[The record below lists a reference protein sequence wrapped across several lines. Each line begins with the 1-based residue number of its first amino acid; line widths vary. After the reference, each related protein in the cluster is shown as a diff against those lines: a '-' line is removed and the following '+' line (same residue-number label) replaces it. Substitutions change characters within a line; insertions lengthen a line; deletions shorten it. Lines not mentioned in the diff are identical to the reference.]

1 MMTDIKMIIG
11 SIKREDSI
19 EACKLPVKYNHGK
32 YADLITIECEG
43 MEISLRADQL
53 RKLMGIDKKR

>member
-11 SIKREDSI
+11 SIRKEDGI
-19 EACKLPVKYNHGK
+19 ESCKLPVKYNHGK

-53 RKLMGIDKKR
+53 RELMGIDKKR

>member
-1 MMTDIKMIIG
+1 MIIG

-53 RKLMGIDKKR
+53 RELMGIKKK

>member
-11 SIKREDSI
+11 SIKREDNI

-53 RKLMGIDKKR
+53 RELMGIDKKR

>member
-1 MMTDIKMIIG
+1 MIIG

-19 EACKLPVKYNHGK
+19 EACKLPVKHNHGK

-53 RKLMGIDKKR
+53 RELMGIKKK

>member
-1 MMTDIKMIIG
+1 MTDIKMIIG
-11 SIKREDSI
+11 SIKHEDNI

-53 RKLMGIDKKR
+53 RELMGIKKK

>member
-1 MMTDIKMIIG
+1 MITDRKMIRG
-11 SIKREDSI
+11 SIKNEDGM

-32 YADLITIECEG
+32 YADLITIELRE

-53 RKLMGIDKKR
+53 RKLMGIKKK